1 MLIDHFEGDSFRNQ
15 NVNDMHCILENLLY
29 EGERKSF
36 NFEKFIEKHMEC
48 NLKLARHNEPVNE
61 TKKVRDF

>member
-1 MLIDHFEGDSFRNQ
+1 
-15 NVNDMHCILENLLY
+15 MHCILENLLY